1 MRHRHFLRL
10 LLTSLLSLSIL
21 LTLAWTPF
29 FFQAPAALAHAF
41 VIGSDPVDGS
51 TISAA
56 PTTIRIFFNADISPA
71 SIAHVYAFAPGGPTD
86 GRLVDGGRSTIP
98 ANNAREL
105 DTPLLSP
112 STLPQGS
119 YEVKWT
125 AIATDDGHAT
135 HGLIGFNLGYSVT
148 GLSGTP
154 TLGPITSNILPQLNQ
169 QGVLAIMWEWL
180 TSLALIFWIG
190 IVIIESLLVLGA
202 GASPG
207 DSNGG
212 IIPTLKK
219 QGRPLQWLCLSALL
233 VGEIINLILR
243 SALLTTALTLPGI
256 DVAAIRQLVLETSY
270 GHLWL
275 IRMGLICLALIFLWW
290 TTRGQNDTLAPSSQA
305 RAGASPARTLLRS
318 GLQRRIGYGLG
329 LPPPWS
335 SKHFSKLRQGL
346 PPPWSKSRFSKL
358 RQEVAEALADAEEQ
372 GTVQE
377 DVAKPDRET
386 IEAPSSMQSPA
397 NTGAINRA
405 PTTVPRWHTLAWLI
419 LAGLILL
426 TIAFSADTAQ
436 LAQQQISAIVLIWL
450 QLLAQAAWFGG
461 AAYLGFVLL
470 PLLPT
475 IASDSR
481 GELLV
486 NVLRSYTPLLLAALS
501 VLFISELFL
510 IETTISDASQWLND
524 PYGRALLINILLL
537 VLMLIFTG
545 YSFFYLL
552 PKLRR
557 QIILL
562 PVVNADLPARRTRR
576 SVLEQTESSL
586 KRSMHILAVMGA
598 FVLLCVAFMGFFAP
612 PIVFPPLNIG
622 TISSFAHPTNAQA
635 IQTQQIGNLSV
646 SLEVVPAQADTSNTV
661 IITLKDNSGTPV
673 TDAHVRISTNME
685 LMNMGTARKDLLAQ
699 DGSSTY
705 VAVFSAG
712 QAFSMAGSW
721 DVTLS
726 IQRPNSAPV
735 QAQFVVTLQ

>member
-51 TISAA
+51 TISTA

-71 SIAHVYAFAPGGPTD
+71 SIAHVYAFAPGGPTG

-112 STLPQGS
+112 SALPQGS

-125 AIATDDGHAT
+125 AIAADDGHAT

-154 TLGPITSNILPQLNQ
+154 TLGPITSNILPQLNL

-190 IVIIESLLVLGA
+190 IVIIESLLVLGV
-202 GASPG
+202 GASL
-207 DSNGG
+207 DGG
-212 IIPTLKK
+212 IIVSLKK

-243 SALLTTALTLPGI
+243 GALLTAALTLPGI
-256 DVAAIRQLVLETSY
+256 DMAAIRQLVFETNY

-275 IRMGLICLALIFLWW
+275 IRMGLICLGLIFLWW
-290 TTRGQNDTLAPSSQA
+290 TTRGQNKPHLPALQT
-305 RAGASPARTLLRS
+305 RAGASPARTLQRS
-318 GLQRRIGYGLG
+318 GLRSRIGYGRG

-335 SKHFSKLRQGL
+335 SK
-346 PPPWSKSRFSKL
+346 RFSKL
-358 RQEVAEALADAEEQ
+358 RQEVAEASADAEER

-377 DVAKPDRET
+377 DAAKPDRET

-419 LAGLILL
+419 LAGLVLL

-436 LAQQQISAIVLIWL
+436 LAQQQISAVVLNWL

-475 IASDSR
+475 IASDSH

-486 NVLRSYTPLLLAALS
+486 NVLRSYTPLLLAALG
-501 VLFISELFL
+501 VLCISELFL

-557 QIILL
+557 QMILL
-562 PVVNADLPARRTRR
+562 PVVNADLPVRRTRR

-586 KRSMHILAVMGA
+586 KRAMHILAIMGA
-598 FVLLCVAFMGFFAP
+598 FVLLCTAFMGFFAP
-612 PIVFPPLNIG
+612 PIVFPPLDTG
-622 TISSFAHPTNAQA
+622 AISSHPTNGQA
-635 IQTQQIGNLSV
+635 TQTQQVGNLSV
-646 SLEVVPAQADTSNTV
+646 SLEVAPAQADTSNTV
-661 IITLKDNSGTPV
+661 IITLKDHSGTPV

>member
-41 VIGSDPVDGS
+41 VIGSDPVDG
-51 TISAA
+51 
-56 PTTIRIFFNADISPA
+56 
-71 SIAHVYAFAPGGPTD
+71 
-86 GRLVDGGRSTIP
+86 STIP

-290 TTRGQNDTLAPSSQA
+290 TTRGQNKAHLSALQTRARESLASPA
-305 RAGASPARTLLRS
+305 RTTRAGASPARTLLRS

-358 RQEVAEALADAEEQ
+358 R
-372 GTVQE
+372 
-377 DVAKPDRET
+377 
-386 IEAPSSMQSPA
+386 
-397 NTGAINRA
+397 
-405 PTTVPRWHTLAWLI
+405 WLI

-426 TIAFSADTAQ
+426 TMAFSADTAQ

-586 KRSMHILAVMGA
+586 KRAMHILTVMGA
-598 FVLLCVAFMGFFAP
+598 FVLLCAAFMGFFAP

-622 TISSFAHPTNAQA
+622 AISSLAHSTNGQA
-635 IQTQQIGNLSV
+635 TQTQQVGNLSV

>member
-51 TISAA
+51 TISTA

-71 SIAHVYAFAPGGPTD
+71 SIAHVYAFAPGGPTG
-86 GRLVDGGRSTIP
+86 GRLVDGGRSTIS

-105 DTPLLSP
+105 DTRLLSP
-112 STLPQGS
+112 SALPQGS

-125 AIATDDGHAT
+125 AIAADDGHAT

-154 TLGPITSNILPQLNQ
+154 TLGPITSNILPQLNL

-190 IVIIESLLVLGA
+190 IVIIESLLVLGV
-202 GASPG
+202 GASL
-207 DSNGG
+207 DGG
-212 IIPTLKK
+212 IMVSLKK
-219 QGRPLQWLCLSALL
+219 QGRPLQGLCLSALL

-243 SALLTTALTLPGI
+243 GALLTAALTLPGI
-256 DVAAIRQLVLETSY
+256 DVAAIRQLVFETNY

-275 IRMGLICLALIFLWW
+275 IRMGLICLALIFVWW
-290 TTRGQNDTLAPSSQA
+290 TTRGQNKPHLPALQA
-305 RAGASPARTLLRS
+305 RAGASPAPTLQRS
-318 GLQRRIGYGLG
+318 GLRSRIGYG
-329 LPPPWS
+329 
-335 SKHFSKLRQGL
+335 RGL
-346 PPPWSKSRFSKL
+346 PPPWSKGRFSQL
-358 RQEVAEALADAEEQ
+358 RQEVAEASADAEER
-372 GTVQE
+372 GTAQE
-377 DVAKPDRET
+377 DAAKPDRET
-386 IEAPSSMQSPA
+386 IEAASSMQSPG

-419 LAGLILL
+419 LAGLVLL

-436 LAQQQISAIVLIWL
+436 LAQQQISAVVLNWL

-475 IASDSR
+475 IASDSH

-486 NVLRSYTPLLLAALS
+486 NVLRSYTPLLLAALG
-501 VLFISELFL
+501 VLCISELFL

-557 QIILL
+557 QMILL
-562 PVVNADLPARRTRR
+562 PVVNADLPVRRTRR

-586 KRSMHILAVMGA
+586 KRAMHILAIMGA
-598 FVLLCVAFMGFFAP
+598 FVLLCTAFMGFFAP
-612 PIVFPPLNIG
+612 PIVFPPLDTG
-622 TISSFAHPTNAQA
+622 AISSHPTNGQA
-635 IQTQQIGNLSV
+635 TQTQQVGNLSV

-661 IITLKDNSGTPV
+661 IITLKDHSGTPV